1 MAAVLNHIEKGTVT
15 LGGANASVTVT
26 LGTTLTS
33 TAAAFLLHSARHNDA
48 SPNKVQFR
56 GEITNTTTLTFTR
69 DASGDEIT
77 INWQVIEFTSGV
89 TVQRGVVNGDG
100 VNSEFN
106 VTISAIVLAQ
116 TFCTVGHETDGSS
129 VGDDDFISCNLTSTT
144 NLRLSADEGATPKI
158 LTNQKFMSWQVIE
171 FTDAAD
177 ISVVR
182 GSVSFGVGDT
192 SLDATGLAACV
203 VAKTM
208 LLVSYNSDNTAAAN
222 QDRYN
227 IKGSITSTTA
237 LNFARVSSGMTMVLY
252 WERVEFLNDTT
263 VQAIAISMADAVA
276 TDNETITAVTLA
288 SAFVVSSGDE
298 GYAGDSTYTANDI
311 LGVARYALEL
321 TTTTNLLA
329 TRDSAN
335 GITTAVVY
343 VVDWAESAAS
353 DQTITAPTVSLA
365 LSVNAPTLA
374 ASGAAPI
381 TGTTVSLA
389 LSVQA
394 PVASGSGTATAIAPT
409 PTAVAF
415 AVNAPS
421 LAPSGAAPITPTPV
435 SLALSVAAPTIAGSG
450 TAAIT
455 APTVTLALSVAEPTA
470 SGSGT
475 APAIAPTPTDLAFAV
490 NAPSVAAGG
499 AAPIA
504 ATPVSLALAVNA
516 PTLAG
521 SGTASITAPT
531 VAMALTVNAPS
542 VAGSGTATVGPPAPV
557 ELAFSVNEPTQVATS
572 GGAQT
577 ITMTGAVALALSVNA
592 PAVAGSGAAAV
603 TAPSVGLALTVNA
616 PALAGS
622 GSAPATLAPVGM
634 ALSVNAPSLAGSG
647 SAPVTAPAISM
658 AFSVVA
664 PALAATG
671 AAPVAP
677 APTVLAMS
685 VAAPA
690 LSGSG
695 TATAITVGVVLLVL
709 SVNAPSTFAGTFGI
723 PVPGPTKAVVVNPY
737 NGLATYNQGRN
748 SLTTSHDGG
757 NDAVPTHDGANEALC
772 YTAGINAAEVTE

>member
-1 MAAVLNHIEKGTVT
+1 MPAVLNHIEKGTVT

-69 DASGDEIT
+69 DASGDEIP

-208 LLVSYNSDNTAAAN
+208 LLVSYNSDNTTAAN

-415 AVNAPS
+415 AVNAPT
-421 LAPSGAAPITPTPV
+421 LAPSGAAPIDSTPV

-450 TAAIT
+450 TA
-455 APTVTLALSVAEPTA
+455 
-470 SGSGT
+470 
-475 APAIAPTPTDLAFAV
+475 
-490 NAPSVAAGG
+490 
-499 AAPIA
+499 
-504 ATPVSLALAVNA
+504 
-516 PTLAG
+516 
-521 SGTASITAPT
+521 SITAPT
-531 VAMALTVNAPS
+531 VAMALSVNAPS
-542 VAGSGTATVGPPAPV
+542 VAGSGTATAGPPAPV
-557 ELAFSVNEPTQVATS
+557 ELAFSVMQPTQVATS

-603 TAPSVGLALTVNA
+603 TAPSVGLALSVNA
-616 PALAGS
+616 PAVAGS

-634 ALSVNAPSLAGSG
+634 ALAVNAPSLAGSG

-658 AFSVVA
+658 VFSVAA

-677 APTVLAMS
+677 APTALAMS

-709 SVNAPSTFAGTFGI
+709 SVNAPSAFAGTFGV
-723 PVPGPTKAVVVNPY
+723 PVPGPTKAAVVNPY
-737 NGLATYNQGRN
+737 NGLTTYNPGRN
-748 SLTTSHDGG
+748 SLTTSHDGA
-757 NDAVPTHDGANEALC
+757 NATLVSHDGANQAVAAHDG
-772 YTAGINAAEVTE
+772 TNAVEVIY